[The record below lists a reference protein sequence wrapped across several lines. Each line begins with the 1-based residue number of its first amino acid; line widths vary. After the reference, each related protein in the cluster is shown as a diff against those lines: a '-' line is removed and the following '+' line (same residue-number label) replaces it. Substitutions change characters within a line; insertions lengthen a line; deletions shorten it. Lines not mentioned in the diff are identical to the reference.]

1 MDPEHSYT
9 LLLLP
14 HMKFNCPSS
23 ARSQPQAWRSSI
35 GFQLIQVALACP
47 ALALLLL
54 LELPVSLE
62 SVECPNHIMSTPNAL
77 DAPDSW
83 TPSVAPQASQAQPDA
98 AEARRGSRDK
108 RGRMHKQASGR
119 EI

>member
-14 HMKFNCPSS
+14 HMMFNCPSS
-23 ARSQPQAWRSSI
+23 ARSQPQAWRSRV

-54 LELPVSLE
+54 LELRRVSGI
-62 SVECPNHIMSTPNAL
+62 SGMSQ
-77 DAPDSW
+77 SYH
-83 TPSVAPQASQAQPDA
+83 VH
-98 AEARRGSRDK
+98 AERS
-108 RGRMHKQASGR
+108 
-119 EI
+119 